1 MHDRSHIREDG
12 RRTARAWQ
20 ILASGR
26 ARRAGAGAR
35 VGGRALGVSAWWISV
50 AWGAA
55 GPAHGFG
62 DKSLFLSSIQ
72 TGRRKILFL

>member
-1 MHDRSHIREDG
+1 MEDKLSSVGFLKNIYLDIQDDRRTTDLDILEDG

-20 ILASGR
+20 ILVLGH

-50 AWGAA
+50 A
-55 GPAHGFG
+55 
-62 DKSLFLSSIQ
+62 
-72 TGRRKILFL
+72 